1 LKKFTS
7 VAMSLKEDETVISTI
22 AAPVPHYLE
31 SWVI

>member
-1 LKKFTS
+1 VITS
-7 VAMSLKEDETVISTI
+7 VAMSLKEDETALLSTV